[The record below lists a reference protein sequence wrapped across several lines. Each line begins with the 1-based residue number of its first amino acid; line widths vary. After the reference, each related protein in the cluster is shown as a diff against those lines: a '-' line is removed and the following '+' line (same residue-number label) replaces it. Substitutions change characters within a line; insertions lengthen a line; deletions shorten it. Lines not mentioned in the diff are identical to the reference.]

1 MNTEKAIKE
10 YVINNKENAY
20 AKNIIDI
27 RKKAISLIDEILSKP
42 IKMRKYDGDTAIKE
56 TQYKKACQ
64 NVVNDIFVENKEGRE
79 LIELLCPG
87 LKIDKA

>member
-1 MNTEKAIKE
+1 MI
-10 YVINNKENAY
+10 
-20 AKNIIDI
+20 
-27 RKKAISLIDEILSKP
+27 AISLIDKILSKP
-42 IKMRKYDGDTAIKE
+42 IKMRKYDGDTAVKE

-64 NVVNDIFVENKEGRE
+64 NVVNDIFVESKEGRE